1 MGFQHF
7 KLKSIR
13 EVKDD
18 FEILHSPKEMTMRS
32 IKTFGN
38 TSLMNSNSLFATEKE
53 EFQPP
58 KIKKNILFDSISDD
72 VITIS

>member
-1 MGFQHF
+1 
-7 KLKSIR
+7 
-13 EVKDD
+13 
-18 FEILHSPKEMTMRS
+18 MTMRS

-58 KIKKNILFDSISDD
+58 KFKKSMLFDSISDGD

>member
-1 MGFQHF
+1 
-7 KLKSIR
+7 
-13 EVKDD
+13 
-18 FEILHSPKEMTMRS
+18 MTMRS

-38 TSLMNSNSLFATEKE
+38 TSLMNSNSQFATEKE

-58 KIKKNILFDSISDD
+58 KFKKSMLFDSISDGD